1 MASPSIESG
10 AMQGREH
17 VVRAGWKAR
26 ARTAEDDDEGR
37 SWGSSW
43 EKEGG
48 GGGPLVAV
56 WKTGTVPKNGNS
68 GSSCGTE
75 LDGCAGRG
83 CAKLAAKVQGGKHP
97 FQN

>member
-1 MASPSIESG
+1 MEMKQRSPVRTRMASPSIESG

-48 GGGPLVAV
+48 GDP
-56 WKTGTVPKNGNS
+56 
-68 GSSCGTE
+68 
-75 LDGCAGRG
+75 
-83 CAKLAAKVQGGKHP
+83 
-97 FQN
+97 